1 MAQVTGSP
9 EAGRRTYDGPHILR
23 VGFRPFFLLAGAW
36 SVLALIFWSLS
47 FGKGWN
53 LPSHFSPTAWHSHE
67 MIYGYAAAV
76 VAGFLLTAI
85 PNWTG
90 RLPVRG
96 TALAILA
103 LVWVLGRVALFC
115 SAYLGPAATA
125 ICDLAFLV
133 LFEFLVLREI
143 IAGRNWRNLPV
154 AAAPG
159 LLFLGNLIMHL
170 EQGGLLAQNG
180 LGERSGLAILVLLI
194 CLVGGR
200 IIPSFT
206 RNWLV
211 KRGAENLPAAFGPA
225 DKVALAITFLALAA
239 WIAQPDA
246 HWAAGPSL
254 AAACVNAWRLA
265 RWQGYATIAEPLV
278 WILHLG
284 FCWVPIGFIGLTL
297 LQTGHAE
304 IGTLPIHAFAAGAIG
319 TMTLAVMTR
328 ATLGH
333 SGRVLTAG
341 PGTLWIYLLV
351 TLAAMMRVAAPL
363 YPAESETLLAI
374 SAVAWIAAFAL
385 FTVAYFPLLTGRRL
399 PADG

>member
-1 MAQVTGSP
+1 MAQVAESP
-9 EAGRRTYDGPHILR
+9 EAGRRAYQGPHILR
-23 VGFRPFFLLAGAW
+23 VGFRPFFLLAGVW
-36 SVLALIFWSLS
+36 SVLALVVWSLS
-47 FGKGWN
+47 FGNGWD

-67 MIYGYAAAV
+67 MIYGYSAAV
-76 VAGFLLTAI
+76 AAGFLLTAI

-103 LVWVLGRVALFC
+103 LVWILGRLALFG
-115 SAYLGPAATA
+115 SAYLGPIATA
-125 ICDLAFLV
+125 LCDLAFLV

-159 LLFLGNLIMHL
+159 LLFLGNLVMHL
-170 EQGGLLAQNG
+170 EQGGMLAQNG

-206 RNWLV
+206 RNWLA
-211 KRGAENLPAAFGPA
+211 KRGAEYFPAAFGPA
-225 DKVALAITFLALAA
+225 DKIAMAITLFALVAWVAA
-239 WIAQPDA
+239 PNA

-254 AAACVNAWRLA
+254 AAAVANAWRLA
-265 RWQGYATIAEPLV
+265 RWQGLTTIAEPLV

-304 IGTLPIHAFAAGAIG
+304 VGSLPVHAFAVGAIG

-333 SGRVLTAG
+333 SGRALTAG
-341 PGTLWIYLLV
+341 PATLLIYLLV
-351 TLAAMMRVAAPL
+351 TLAAIMRVAAPL
-363 YPAESETLLAI
+363 YPLEHDTLLAI
-374 SAVAWIAAFAL
+374 SVVSWVAAFAL
-385 FTVAYFPLLTGRRL
+385 FTVAYFPLLAGSRP
-399 PADG
+399 PADS